1 MSKIVFIGDSIAKG
15 TSYGGVTTPDTF
27 AYKIG
32 VANGYAPAD
41 IINKGVNSDTSAGVL
56 ARLTTDVIALAP
68 DVCVL
73 MVGINDWWTNITLP
87 AYLANMTAIVAQIKA
102 ANIKLV
108 IMSSS
113 VQRGPTADFF
123 SYKKYLQ
130 AVEGLAAQNS
140 LAYVDLYR
148 EMCAASLYL
157 DSAGF
162 LALYADV
169 VHLSVAGHQF
179 AADLA
184 ARPQFASVFS
194 AIPSI
199 SQIQKVQDLSI
210 ALAEIEINGSTP
222 ARVATLTT
230 ARAAFP

>member
-1 MSKIVFIGDSIAKG
+1 MSKIVFIGDSITKG
-15 TSYGGVTTPDTF
+15 TSYGGVTTTDTF

-56 ARLTTDVIALAP
+56 ARLGTDVIALAP

-73 MVGINDWWTNITLP
+73 MVGVNDWWTNVTLP
-87 AYLANMTAIVAQIKA
+87 AYTANMTAIVTQVKA
-102 ANIKLV
+102 AGIKLV

-130 AVEGLAAQNS
+130 SVEGLAAQNS
-140 LAYVDLYR
+140 APYVDLYR

-157 DSAGF
+157 DGTAF

-169 VHLSVAGHQF
+169 VHLSIAGHQF

-184 ARPQFASVFS
+184 ARAQFATVFS

-199 SQIQKVQDLSI
+199 SQIQKIQDLSI
-210 ALAEIEINGSTP
+210 ATADYLLNLQNPESLAAIAS
-222 ARVATLTT
+222 
-230 ARAAFP
+230 ARAALL

>member
-1 MSKIVFIGDSIAKG
+1 MSKIIFIGDSITKG

-32 VANGYAPAD
+32 VANGYAPAN

-56 ARLTTDVIALAP
+56 ARLNADVIALSP

-73 MVGINDWWTNITLP
+73 MVGINDWWTNVTLP
-87 AYLANMTAIVAQIKA
+87 AYLANMTAIVTQIKA
-102 ANIKLV
+102 AGIKLV

-130 AVEGLAAQNS
+130 AVEGLAAQKS
-140 LAYVDLYR
+140 VPYVDLYR
-148 EMCAASLYL
+148 EMCAASLYY
-157 DSAGF
+157 DSATF

-184 ARPQFASVFS
+184 ARSQFATVFS

-199 SQIQKVQDLSI
+199 SQIQKIQDLS
-210 ALAEIEINGSTP
+210 
-222 ARVATLTT
+222 VATADYLLNSQDPLRLPAIAT
-230 ARAAFP
+230 ARAALP